1 MIWQGT
7 SLIDDSSILATAT
20 PNAITFGDH
29 ELEIVSS
36 RPTNFRAVDRATG
49 GAGAGAEA
57 GTPGAGAEY
66 ALRKTSITVTR
77 YTANCD
83 DRTYIVNRTK
93 ADSFAAIFSTRR
105 EIRAV
110 NLGAFSQTGPD
121 FDVSATNAP
130 GTYSTTE
137 VDPDAWELNGIAAD
151 PAASTVIATTL
162 GTPSGD
168 LLLEPRIDLDWSGA
182 ASNPIA
188 LDLVFISWALTFVD
202 TPTRRTLY

>member
-7 SLIDDSSILATAT
+7 SLIDGSSILATAT
-20 PNAITFGDH
+20 PNAITFGER
-29 ELEIVSS
+29 ELQIVSS

-49 GAGAGAEA
+49 GA
-57 GTPGAGAEY
+57 GAGAEY

-137 VDPDAWELNGIAAD
+137 VDPEAWELNGIAAD
-151 PAASTVIATTL
+151 PDASTVIATTL
-162 GTPSGD
+162 GKPSGD